1 MLFLVIGTMMIVV
14 AIVALV
20 ISYYCYKRLFYS
32 PNRKP
37 LGDDEY
43 EIPDGEVYQAFRKDM
58 IEWIKVKRALL
69 QEDIE
74 IKSFDG
80 LTLRGK
86 YFECKKGEP
95 VELLFHGYRGSAERD
110 VSGGI
115 ERCFALERNVILIDH
130 RASGASDG
138 NIITFGIKERYDC
151 LKWIDY
157 TIERFGKDVK
167 IILSG
172 VSMGAATVVMAAAEK
187 LPENVVCA
195 LADCGYSSAKEI
207 ICKVMRDMKLPDKL
221 VYPFARLGAS
231 IFAKFDLEET
241 SPLQAVEKANIPIIF
256 LHGTDDDFVPCE
268 MSERLYERC
277 TNKKAFVPIKGAA
290 HGLAFP
296 VDKDGY
302 IKAVKEF
309 EKEWKK

>member
-1 MLFLVIGTMMIVV
+1 MLAAF
-14 AIVALV
+14 AIT
-20 ISYYCYKRLFYS
+20 YYCYRQLFYS
-32 PNRKP
+32 ADRLPVK
-37 LGDDEY
+37 DDEY
-43 EIPDGEVYQAFRKDM
+43 PIPDGEVYQAIRDD
-58 IEWIKVKRALL
+58 IVDWIKTKRALP

-86 YFECKKGEP
+86 YFECNQGGP

-115 ERCFALERNVILIDH
+115 ERCFALQRNVILIDH
-130 RASGASDG
+130 RASGTSEG
-138 NIITFGIKERYDC
+138 NIITFGIKERFDC
-151 LKWIDY
+151 LKWVEY
-157 TIERFGKDVK
+157 AVERFGKDTD

-172 VSMGAATVVMAAAEK
+172 VSMGAATVMMAAAED

-195 LADCGYSSAKEI
+195 LADCGYTSAKEI
-207 ICKVMRDMKLPDKL
+207 IKKVMRDRKFPDKI
-221 VYPFARLGAS
+221 VYPFAKLAAKL
-231 IFAKFDLEET
+231 FAKFDLEET
-241 SPLQAVEKANIPIIF
+241 SPLQAVAKAKIPIIF
-256 LHGTDDDFVPCE
+256 LHGTGDDFVPCE
-268 MSERLYERC
+268 MSERLYAHC
-277 TNKKAFVPIKGAA
+277 ISKKSFVAIEGAA

-302 IKAVKEF
+302 IKAVKDF

>member
-1 MLFLVIGTMMIVV
+1 MTFLWIGAVM
-14 AIVALV
+14 VALASITLV
-20 ISYYCYKRLFYS
+20 TSYYCYRRLFYS

-37 LGDDEY
+37 LGEDEY
-43 EIPDGEVYQAFRKDM
+43 EIPDGEVYQAVRDD
-58 IEWIKVKRALL
+58 IIAWIKTKRALP

-86 YFECKKGEP
+86 YFECEKGEP
-95 VELLFHGYRGSAERD
+95 VELLFHGYRGNAERD

-115 ERCFALERNVILIDH
+115 ERCFALNRNVILIDH

-151 LKWIDY
+151 LKWVEY
-157 TIERFGKDVK
+157 AVERFGKDVK

-172 VSMGAATVVMAAAEK
+172 VSMGAATVMMAAAEE

-195 LADCGYSSAKEI
+195 LADCGYTSAKEI

-221 VYPFARLGAS
+221 VYPFARLGARL
-231 IFAKFDLEET
+231 FADFDLEET
-241 SPLQAVEKANIPIIF
+241 SPLQAVEKAKIPIIF
-256 LHGTDDDFVPCE
+256 LHGTGDDFVPCE
-268 MSERLYERC
+268 MSQRLYERC
-277 TNKKAFVPIKGAA
+277 TSKKSFVPIENAA

-296 VDKDGY
+296 TDKDGY
-302 IKAVKEF
+302 VKAVKEF